1 MRLYIANK
9 NYSSWSLRPWIAMVV
24 KGVKFEETL
33 VPFLPDGPNPKF
45 AKFSPTA
52 RVPVLEDGKIKV
64 WESLAI
70 LEYLAE
76 KYPARGF
83 WPENRADR
91 AHARSIANE
100 MHAGFRALREAAPMN
115 MRRPVKPLALTPQV
129 RNDVA
134 RIESIFDSCLRKSRG
149 PFLFGEF
156 TNADAMFAP
165 VVNRMEKYALSA
177 HPAVRRYSQAM
188 KSLPAWMKWEK
199 AALAETAVVPQDE
212 V

>member
-9 NYSSWSLRPWIAMVV
+9 NYSSWSFRPWIAMVA
-24 KGVKFEETL
+24 KGVKFDEVL
-33 VPFLPDGPNPKF
+33 VPFLADGPNPKY
-45 AKFSPTA
+45 AKFSPTSL
-52 RVPVLEDGKIKV
+52 VPVLEDGKVKV

-91 AHARSIANE
+91 AHARSLASE
-100 MHAGFRALREAAPMN
+100 MHGGFRALRNAAPMN
-115 MRRPVKPLALTPQV
+115 MRRPVKPLAASPEV
-129 RNDVA
+129 RADVA
-134 RIESIFDSCLRKSRG
+134 RIEAIWASCLKKSRG

-156 TNADAMFAP
+156 SNADAMFAP
-165 VVNRMEKYALSA
+165 VVNRLEKYALSN
-177 HPAVRRYSQAM
+177 HGAVKQYTRAM
-188 KSLPAWMKWEK
+188 RALPAWMKWEK
-199 AALAETAVVPQDE
+199 AALAETAVIPRDE